1 MEYIDLYKNVPAPI
15 LTIFGANGN
24 LSLNKL
30 LPSLFSLVET
40 GYLNDDTQIV
50 CVTRDIVTKNTLLQ
64 QLEINILRK
73 EKKCDEVILARL
85 GEMITIVQM
94 NIMELSEY
102 YLLSE
107 TLNRLDNEKDGIMR
121 NRLFYLAIPPAVF
134 QDAVS
139 RLSESG
145 LATEKEG
152 MVVRILVEKPFGTNL
167 ESAQNLITFMS
178 KHFREEQIYRIDH
191 YLAKETAQNILT
203 FRTQNPLI
211 EDIWGRQYIDH
222 IQITVAESHGV
233 GWRGNFYEKTGALRD
248 IIQSHMIQLLSL
260 VMMEVPEKMDA
271 KSIHNEKQALLES
284 IQIIKD
290 SHVEDYTVRGQYDSY
305 GNDVQNPDSKVET
318 YAALKIEV
326 MNSRWGGV
334 PILLRTGKC
343 LETKNTQI
351 HIVFKDRSRRNVN
364 PNILTISIQPNEGIA
379 LNLLAKQPGF
389 TDAVQ
394 PVKMDFRYD
403 VAFPEKQPDA
413 YERVLMDAMIGDQ
426 TLFAT
431 STEVL
436 LSWAI
441 VEPILRVWDTA
452 QVKPEIYL
460 QGSKGPES
468 ADILA
473 REFGSEWL

>member
-1 MEYIDLYKNVPAPI
+1 MEYTDPYKNVPAPI

-30 LPSLFSLVET
+30 LPSIFSLVESD
-40 GYLNDDTQIV
+40 YLVENTEIV
-50 CVTRDIVTKNTLLQ
+50 CVTREPIEKKTLLQ
-64 QLEINILRK
+64 QLEIIILRK
-73 EKKCDEVILARL
+73 EKKCDEAVLARL
-85 GEMITIVQM
+85 GEMITMVQM
-94 NIMELSEY
+94 NLLELSEY
-102 YLLSE
+102 QILRE
-107 TLNRLDNEKDGIMR
+107 TLDRLDAEKGGLNR

-134 QDAVS
+134 QDAVT
-139 RLSESG
+139 RLSEAG
-145 LATEKEG
+145 LCQEREG
-152 MVVRILVEKPFGTNL
+152 MMVRILVEKPFGTNL
-167 ESAQNLITFMS
+167 ESAQNLISFMG

-260 VMMEVPEKMDA
+260 VMMEVPEKMNSE
-271 KSIHNEKQALLES
+271 SIHREKQALLDS

-290 SHVEDYTVRGQYDSY
+290 TFVEEYTVRGQYDTY
-305 GNDVQNPDSKVET
+305 AEDVKNPDSRVET
-318 YAALKIEV
+318 YAALKLEV

-334 PILLRTGKC
+334 PVLLRTGKC
-343 LETKNTQI
+343 LDTKNTQI
-351 HIVFKDRSRRNVN
+351 HIVFKDRSRRNVH
-364 PNILTISIQPNEGIA
+364 PNILTISIQPDEGIA

-389 TDAVQ
+389 TDALL
-394 PVKMDFRYD
+394 PVKMDFRYA
-403 VAFPEKQPDA
+403 VQFPEKQPDA

-431 STEVL
+431 SSEVL
-436 LSWAI
+436 QSWAI
-441 VEPILRVWDTA
+441 VEPIIRVWDTLET
-452 QVKPEIYL
+452 KPEMYPK
-460 QGSKGPES
+460 GSKGPEG
-468 ADILA
+468 ANTLA
-473 REFGSEWL
+473 REYGCEWL

>member
-1 MEYIDLYKNVPAPI
+1 MEYTDPYKNVPAPI

-24 LSLNKL
+24 LSLQKL

-40 GYLNDDTQIV
+40 GYLNENTSIV
-50 CVTRDIVTKNTLLQ
+50 CVTRDAIANKTLLQ

-73 EKKCDEVILARL
+73 EKSCDEEVLTRL
-85 GEMITIVQM
+85 GEMITMVQM
-94 NIMELSEY
+94 NLMELSEY
-102 YLLSE
+102 HILSK
-107 TLNRLDNEKDGIMR
+107 TLDRLDTEKGGSPR
-121 NRLFYLAIPPAVF
+121 NRLFYLAIPPAIF
-134 QDAVS
+134 QDAVN

-145 LATEKEG
+145 LNIEKNG
-152 MVVRILVEKPFGTNL
+152 AVVRVLVEKPFGTNL
-167 ESAQNLITFMS
+167 ESAKSLITFMGE
-178 KHFREEQIYRIDH
+178 HFREEQIYRIDH

-260 VMMEVPEKMDA
+260 VMMEVPEKMTA
-271 KSIHNEKQALLES
+271 ESIHTEKQALLES

-290 SHVEDYTVRGQYDSY
+290 SHVEDYAVRGQYDSY
-305 GNDVQNPDSKVET
+305 VVDVNNPDSRVET
-318 YAALKIEV
+318 YAAVKLEV
-326 MNSRWGGV
+326 TNSRWGGV
-334 PILLRTGKC
+334 PILLRTGKG
-343 LETKNTQI
+343 LDKKNTEI
-351 HIVFKDRSRRNVN
+351 HVVFKDRSRRNVN
-364 PNILTISIQPNEGIA
+364 PNILTISIQPNEGIS
-379 LNLLAKQPGF
+379 LDLLAKQPGF

-394 PVKMDFRYD
+394 PVKMDFRYA

-436 LSWAI
+436 QSWAI
-441 VEPILRVWDTA
+441 VEPILRVWDALET
-452 QVKPEIYL
+452 KPEIYVH
-460 QGSKGPES
+460 GSKGPDS
-468 ADILA
+468 ADLLVK
-473 REFGSEWL
+473 EFGSEWL